1 MLRIFPTYPFR
12 VQHSNQ
18 ITNSVTLLSCRCR
31 TTATEST
38 HTANDPSLNFSV
50 LTLFNLIQ
58 CLIGLLLLNIH
69 IYTICTFT
77 VPHPPLSVSIESVEY
92 LNLPPT
98 RPGRRRFA
106 SAIPGKQAILH
117 VPTNSNPYQEN
128 RLAQAQAPP
137 YHGPYALRRELV
149 LSSPVIV
156 LDKHRTLVC
165 EIFLNL
171 EDRI

>member
-128 RLAQAQAPP
+128 RHTTDWHRHRRRHIMVPMLCEENLFC
-137 YHGPYALRRELV
+137 LRP
-149 LSSPVIV
+149 SSSSINTEHWSA
-156 LDKHRTLVC
+156 K
-165 EIFLNL
+165 FF
-171 EDRI
+171 